1 MMNILTAALPLGAE
15 RISRRALAFLAL
27 TKPRLLLLVLAV
39 TAMGFLLAS
48 AERPDYILLLLTLS
62 GIALASGGTLALNQL
77 AEQKIDAIMKRTRER
92 PLPSGR
98 LLRGEAF
105 GFGVFFT
112 LAGVFLL
119 AVFVNL
125 LAGVLSAFSATLY
138 LFVYTPLKRMTP
150 GNIMVG
156 AVSGAL
162 PPVIGWAGG
171 AGAVGME
178 AGFLFAVL
186 FLWQIPHVL
195 AVGVLYREE
204 FAKAGIR
211 LLSVDEPDWKKA
223 GRQAVRY
230 SIALL
235 LMSLLPS
242 LGGYGGGLYFFS
254 ALALGLGFSGFG
266 IHMARARTVAAAQR
280 LFIASL
286 VYLPLLLLSLVIDR
300 SLL

>member
-1 MMNILTAALPLGAE
+1 MMKIRTEALPLGAE

-27 TKPRLLLLVLAV
+27 TKPRLLPLVLAV
-39 TAMGFLLAS
+39 TAMGFLLAP
-48 AERPDYILLLLTLS
+48 AGRTDYALLLLTLA
-62 GIALASGGTLALNQL
+62 GTALASGGTLALNQL
-77 AEQKIDAIMKRTRER
+77 AEQEIDAKMKRTRER

-105 GFGVFFT
+105 GFGVLFT

-125 LAGVLSAFSATLY
+125 LAGILSAFSATLY

-150 GNIMVG
+150 ANIMAG

-171 AGAVGME
+171 AGAVGIE

-195 AVGVLYREE
+195 AIGALYREE
-204 FAKAGIR
+204 FTQAGIR
-211 LLSVDEPDWKKA
+211 LLSVDEPDGERA

-235 LMSLLPS
+235 LVSLLPS
-242 LGGYGGGLYFFS
+242 LSGYGGDLYFFS
-254 ALALGLGFSGFG
+254 ALGLGLAFSGFG
-266 IHMARARTVAAAQR
+266 IHMARARTLAAARR

-300 SLL
+300 SFL